1 MVSLISDHLSR
12 RRRDTHTHIQ
22 THAQKC
28 MGIFSLFF
36 PFFCLCV
43 TALATKI
50 IHNENG
56 NIGDIANT
64 TKTLAPPPPSTA
76 AGSKT
81 AQFKPGIAVT
91 VGIFT
96 TIFSI
101 TFLLLLYL
109 KHRKRGYSYSN
120 SSRNNHP
127 LSRKNSGVDRKIIE
141 SLPIFRFSSLRG
153 QKDGLECAVCLN
165 RFEPDEVLRLLPK
178 CKHAFHVECVDIWL
192 EAHSTCPLCRY
203 RVDPEAVLFVDSK
216 ALYNYRDSNQVTPR
230 NNSERGKGIEFTN
243 GRISG
248 RHSSAVEGGG
258 SLEIIVENPLGEDRD
273 TVRGRASLDS
283 WNFGRRRVSGNK
295 RRDFMRC
302 KSLDSWKSRRNVD
315 DPGKTAGVP
324 VGRSRSCRR
333 DGELP
338 VQVEKHRL
346 EHRIVISGGGDGAAS
361 EEEWRRRWSDVE
373 ASDMLYLRSEMILG
387 GKEEERWSRNG
398 VINGGSVSEITGV
411 SRYRMSNSSSN
422 GGWRDER
429 ERRHGE
435 GVVKIWLSWISQY
448 QQTTAV
454 NSAATGCAVPSS
466 SSTIVV

>member
-1 MVSLISDHLSR
+1 
-12 RRRDTHTHIQ
+12 
-22 THAQKC
+22 

-50 IHNENG
+50 HNENG

-64 TKTLAPPPPSTA
+64 TKTLPPPPPSSAA
-76 AGSKT
+76 AGSKM

-109 KHRKRGYSYSN
+109 KHCKRGYSYSN
-120 SSRNNHP
+120 SSRNNHAM
-127 LSRKNSGVDRKIIE
+127 SRKNSGVDRKIIE

-165 RFEPDEVLRLLPK
+165 RFESDEVLRLLPK

-203 RVDPEAVLFVDSK
+203 RVDPEDVLLVDSK
-216 ALYNYRDSNQVTPR
+216 ALYNYMDSNQVTPR

-248 RHSSAVEGGG
+248 RHSSAGEGGG

-273 TVRGRASLDS
+273 TVRGRVSLDS
-283 WNFGRRRVSGNK
+283 WNSGRRRGSGN
-295 RRDFMRC
+295 RRHDFMRC
-302 KSLDSWKSRRNVD
+302 RSLDSWKSRRSGD

-324 VGRSRSCRR
+324 GGRSRSCRR

-338 VQVEKHRL
+338 VQIDKHRL
-346 EHRIVISGGGDGAAS
+346 KHRIIISGGGDGTAA
-361 EEEWRRRWSDVE
+361 EEEGRRRWSDVE
-373 ASDMLYLRSEMILG
+373 ASDMLYLRSEMILAE
-387 GKEEERWSRNG
+387 KEEERRSGNE
-398 VINGGSVSEITGV
+398 VINGRSVSEITGV
-411 SRYRMSNSSSN
+411 SRYRTSNSSNN
-422 GGWRDER
+422 GGWREER
-429 ERRHGE
+429 ERRHGK
-435 GVVKIWLSWISQY
+435 GVVKRWLSWISQS
-448 QQTTAV
+448 QQTIAV
-454 NSAATGCAVPSS
+454 NSAATDCAAPSS
-466 SSTIVV
+466 LSSTIVA